1 MTTKVI
7 GLGYSK
13 TGTTTLRECFR
24 EFGLPFI
31 GFEVDLTRQVVG
43 GDPGPALAALAAYE
57 AAANWPWPL
66 IYREI
71 DEAYPGSRFIL
82 TVRRDGPTWFRSLVS
97 QAKKKPRGEY
107 REWVYGQGNPVG
119 HEDELI
125 ARYDAHTDAV
135 RRHFADRPEQ
145 LLEVCWETG
154 SGWRELCEFLG
165 RPIPAAPFPRAN
177 PSAPRAPEADVAGR
191 SEKAAPTSW
200 SLFGW
205 RRSA

>member
-43 GDPGPALAALAAYE
+43 GDPGPALAALAAHE

-82 TVRRDGPTWFRSLVS
+82 TVRRDGPTWLRSLVS

-107 REWVYGQGNPVG
+107 REWVYGHGNPVG

-125 ARYDAHTDAV
+125 ARYEAHNDAV

-177 PSAPRAPEADVAGR
+177 PSAPRAAEADVVGRTGKAG
-191 SEKAAPTSW
+191 PTSW

>member
-24 EFGLPFI
+24 AFGLPFI
-31 GFEVDLTRQVVG
+31 GFEVELTRQVVC
-43 GDPGPALAALAAYE
+43 GDPGPSLAALAAYD

-71 DEAYPGSRFIL
+71 DDAYPGSRFIL
-82 TVRRDGPTWFRSLVS
+82 TVRRDGPTWLRSLVS

-107 REWVYGQGNPVG
+107 REWVYGHGDPVG

-125 ARYDAHTDAV
+125 ARYEAHNEAV

-154 SGWRELCEFLG
+154 SGWQELCGFLG
-165 RPIPAAPFPRAN
+165 RPIPATPFPRAN
-177 PSAPRAPEADVAGR
+177 PSAHEPAGAEAEGPAGPKR
-191 SEKAAPTSW
+191 W
-200 SLFGW
+200 WLLGR

>member
-31 GFEVDLTRQVVG
+31 GFEVELTRQVVR
-43 GDPGPALAALAAYE
+43 GDPGPALAALAANE

-71 DEAYPGSRFIL
+71 DTAYPGSRFIL
-82 TVRRDGPTWFRSLVS
+82 TVRRDPHTWLKSLVS

-107 REWVYGQGNPVG
+107 REWVYGHGNPVG
-119 HEDELI
+119 HEAELI
-125 ARYDAHTDAV
+125 ARYERHNEAV
-135 RRHFADRPEQ
+135 RRHFADRPGQ

-154 SGWRELCEFLG
+154 SGWRELCDFLG
-165 RPIPAAPFPRAN
+165 RPIPATPFPCAN
-177 PSAPRAPEADVAGR
+177 PSAPRALVAG
-191 SEKAAPTSW
+191 AAVPAGESGRQRW

>member
-31 GFEVDLTRQVVG
+31 GFEVELTRQVVG

-71 DEAYPGSRFIL
+71 DAAYPGSRFIL
-82 TVRRDGPTWFRSLVS
+82 TVRRDSHTWLRSLVS
-97 QAKKKPRGEY
+97 QARKKPRGEY
-107 REWVYGQGNPVG
+107 REWVYGRANPVG
-119 HEDELI
+119 QEAEMI
-125 ARYDAHTDAV
+125 ARYEAHNEAV
-135 RRHFADRPEQ
+135 RRHFADRPGQ

-154 SGWRELCEFLG
+154 SGWQDLCGFLG
-165 RPIPAAPFPRAN
+165 RPIPAVPFPHGN
-177 PSAPRAPEADVAGR
+177 PSAPSATETGAAGQPDEAGPKR
-191 SEKAAPTSW
+191 W

>member
-43 GDPGPALAALAAYE
+43 GDPGPALAALSAYE
-57 AAANWPWPL
+57 AAANWPWPF

-82 TVRRDGPTWFRSLVS
+82 TVRRDGPTWIRSLVS

-107 REWVYGQGNPVG
+107 REWVYGHGNPVG

-125 ARYDAHTDAV
+125 ARYEAHNEAV

-145 LLEVCWETG
+145 LLEACWETG
-154 SGWRELCEFLG
+154 SGWKELCGFLG
-165 RPIPAAPFPRAN
+165 RPIPTAPFPRAN
-177 PSAPRAPEADVAGR
+177 PSAPSAPEADATSRTDRAGMTR
-191 SEKAAPTSW
+191 R

>member
-31 GFEVDLTRQVVG
+31 GFEVELTRQVVG
-43 GDPGPALAALAAYE
+43 GDPGPALAALDAYE

-66 IYREI
+66 IFREI
-71 DEAYPGSRFIL
+71 DTAYPDSRFIL
-82 TVRRDGPTWFRSLVS
+82 TVRRDPRTWLRSLVS

-107 REWVYGQGNPVG
+107 REWVYGHANPVG
-119 HEDELI
+119 HESELI
-125 ARYDAHTDAV
+125 ARYEAHNEAV

-154 SGWRELCEFLG
+154 SGWQDLCGFLG
-165 RPIPAAPFPRAN
+165 RPIPAAPFPCAN
-177 PSAPRAPEADVAGR
+177 PSASLAPEAGAAEPADETGR
-191 SEKAAPTSW
+191 NRW

>member
-31 GFEVDLTRQVVG
+31 GFDVELTRQVVH
-43 GDPGPALAALAAYE
+43 GDPGPAVAALADYD

-66 IYREI
+66 IFREI
-71 DEAYPGSRFIL
+71 DAAYPGSRFIL
-82 TVRRDGPTWFRSLVS
+82 TTRRDGATWLRSLVS

-107 REWVYGQGNPVG
+107 REWVYGHGDPVG

-125 ARYDAHTDAV
+125 ARYEAHNEAV
-135 RRHFADRPEQ
+135 RRYFADRPGQ
-145 LLEVCWETG
+145 LLDVCWETG
-154 SGWRELCEFLG
+154 SGWRELCGFLG
-165 RPIPAAPFPRAN
+165 RPIPAVRFPRAN
-177 PSAPRAPEADVAGR
+177 PSAPRDTQEGPADAAGSAGR
-191 SEKAAPTSW
+191 KGW

>member
-31 GFEVDLTRQVVG
+31 GFEVELTRQVVG

-71 DEAYPGSRFIL
+71 DAAYPDSRFIL
-82 TVRRDGPTWFRSLVS
+82 TVRRDSDTWLRSLVS
-97 QAKKKPRGEY
+97 QARKKPRGEY
-107 REWVYGQGNPVG
+107 REWVYGQANPVG
-119 HEDELI
+119 HEAEMI
-125 ARYDAHTDAV
+125 ARYEAHNEAV
-135 RRHFADRPEQ
+135 RRHFADRPGQ

-154 SGWRELCEFLG
+154 SGWRELCDFLG
-165 RPIPAAPFPRAN
+165 RPIPVTPFPCAN
-177 PSAPRAPEADVAGR
+177 RSAPQATESAAADRGAQAGAR
-191 SEKAAPTSW
+191 RW
-200 SLFGW
+200 SLFGR

>member
-24 EFGLPFI
+24 VFDIPFI
-31 GFEVDLTRQVVG
+31 GFEVELTRQVVG
-43 GDPGPALAALAAYE
+43 GNPGPSLAALAAYD

-71 DEAYPGSRFIL
+71 DAAYPGSRFIL
-82 TVRRDGPTWFRSLVS
+82 TVRRDGPTWLRSLIS

-107 REWVYGQGNPVG
+107 REWVYGHGDPVG

-125 ARYDAHTDAV
+125 ARYESHNEAV

-145 LLEVCWETG
+145 FLEVCWETG
-154 SGWRELCEFLG
+154 SGWRELCEFLE
-165 RPIPAAPFPRAN
+165 RPIPAIPFPRAN
-177 PSAPRAPEADVAGR
+177 PSAPRAPEADAVGQADTAGTAR
-191 SEKAAPTSW
+191 R
-200 SLFGW
+200 SLFRW
-205 RRSA
+205 RWSA

>member
-31 GFEVDLTRQVVG
+31 GFEVELTRQVVE
-43 GDPGPALAALAAYE
+43 GDPGPALAALAPSE

-66 IYREI
+66 IFREI
-71 DEAYPGSRFIL
+71 DAAYPGSRFIL
-82 TVRRDGPTWFRSLVS
+82 TVRRDAETWLRSLVS

-107 REWVYGQGNPVG
+107 REWVYGHANPVG
-119 HEDELI
+119 HEAEMI
-125 ARYDAHTDAV
+125 ARYEAHNEAV
-135 RRHFADRPEQ
+135 RRHFADRPGQ

-154 SGWRELCEFLG
+154 SGWRELCDFLG
-165 RPIPAAPFPRAN
+165 RPIPATPFPCAN
-177 PSAPRAPEADVAGR
+177 PSAPQATESAAADRRDEA
-191 SEKAAPTSW
+191 AARRW
-200 SLFGW
+200 SLFGR